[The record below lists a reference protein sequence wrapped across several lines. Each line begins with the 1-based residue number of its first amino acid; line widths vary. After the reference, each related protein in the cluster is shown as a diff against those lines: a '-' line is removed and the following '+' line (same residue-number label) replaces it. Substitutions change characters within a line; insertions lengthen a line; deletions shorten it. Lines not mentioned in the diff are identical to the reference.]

1 MFDKLM
7 FDNGSVDGC
16 YIYVD
21 KQFYKQLKGQSI
33 ICFCF
38 GYNDRQ
44 HYLAITREMMYRKLE
59 ASGQKRLAD
68 KKMIELCL

>member
-1 MFDKLM
+1 ML
-7 FDNGSVDGC
+7 FDNGSAGGC

-21 KQFYKQLKGQSI
+21 KQIYKQLKGQSI

-59 ASGQKRLAD
+59 ASG
-68 KKMIELCL
+68 

>member
-1 MFDKLM
+1 ML
-7 FDNGSVDGC
+7 FDNGSADGC

-59 ASGQKRLAD
+59 TSG
-68 KKMIELCL
+68 